1 MSCDAE
7 RQTAVEGQ
15 RDWREVIVRYRY
27 VCIAIVFVVGVEG
40 YY

>member
-15 RDWREVIVRYRY
+15 RDWREVIVRYY